1 MSVIYEYKRQQQGMR
16 YLYRFDTSGGKLKL
30 TYDQPTG
37 DNTQELN
44 TSTSALAIPAI
55 KAIVDYFAQ
64 EFDVNAATTAF
75 NLNSVKLNPASNSW
89 VIFSR

>member
-1 MSVIYEYKRQQQGMR
+1 MYEYKKKTTGMK
-16 YLYRFDTSGGKLKL
+16 YLYRFDTSSGKFKL
-30 TYDQPTG
+30 TYDKPTG

-44 TSTSALAIPAI
+44 TSTSALSIPAI

-75 NLNSVKLNPASNSW
+75 NLNSVKLAPASNSGSW
-89 VIFSR
+89 VILSR